1 MDGFL
6 ICDMGVYEC
15 EVVIGFNNGSGVIG
29 DFVWWD
35 DDGDGV

>member
-1 MDGFL
+1 
-6 ICDMGVYEC
+6 MGVYE
-15 EVVIGFNNGSGVIG
+15 VVVGIGVNNGCGFMG